1 MEERQQEQRQRP
13 TSPLFADNAELKKNK
28 RTSGQKII
36 MFVMLVV
43 VAVMTFVFMA
53 DNSERTVER
62 EKNSRN
68 ARLTDASRLT
78 NDLLEAS
85 RKPPVIP
92 PRPTEKAVE
101 EKPPEKKSQVIVVQQ
116 SQAPKKKTR
125 KITDYEKESGRKWR
139 DFRTNSLE
147 SKSSID
153 SFGNLRSE
161 APQPTQNSSSSGQ
174 FAARGGAGN
183 LNAADIQAMA
193 ALEATK
199 SPQQRKLDF
208 LTQGGGGRTPQ
219 DYSSNIR
226 RPQLAPME
234 LKAGTVIPGLLLT
247 GINSD
252 LPGMVIGQVS
262 ENVYDSATGNWLL
275 IPQGSRLIGVYDS
288 NIAQGQNRVAVVWNR
303 IIYPDGSSLNIAG
316 TPGADLAGYSGIK
329 GKVDNHYG
337 QLLVAALFTSFFT
350 AAVDIASNRSN
361 DNSNNNNNNRKSAKD
376 VLVETTATTIAN
388 IGSRLAERALDIQP
402 TIIVKPGTR
411 HNVIIQQDVIFPEPW
426 REPVTAV
433 AGF

>member
-1 MEERQQEQRQRP
+1 MEERKEERQRP
-13 TSPLFADNAELKKNK
+13 ASPLFADNAELKKNK

-36 MFVMLVV
+36 MFVMFVV
-43 VAVMTFVFMA
+43 VAVMIFVFMA
-53 DNSERTVER
+53 ENSERTVGER
-62 EKNSRN
+62 ERSSRN
-68 ARLTDASRLT
+68 ARMTDSSKLR

-85 RKPPVIP
+85 KRPPAIP
-92 PRPTEKAVE
+92 TRPAQTEAE
-101 EKPPEKKSQVIVVQQ
+101 EEPEKKPKVIVVQQ
-116 SQAPKKKTR
+116 PLPSQKKIR
-125 KITDYEKESGRKWR
+125 KVTDYQKESGRKWR
-139 DFRTNSLE
+139 DFRANSLE
-147 SKSSID
+147 SKSSIE
-153 SFGNLRSE
+153 SFSNLRSE
-161 APQPTQNSSSSGQ
+161 APQPSQNSASSGAL
-174 FAARGGAGN
+174 AARGAGPGN
-183 LNAADIQAMA
+183 LSAADLQAMA
-193 ALEATK
+193 ALESMKT
-199 SPQQRKLDF
+199 PQQRKLDF
-208 LTQGGGGRTPQ
+208 LTQQGADRTPQ
-219 DYSSNIR
+219 DYSTNIR
-226 RPQLAPME
+226 RAQLAPLE

-262 ENVYDSATGNWLL
+262 ENVYDTATGGWLL

-288 NIAQGQNRVAVVWNR
+288 NIAYGQKRVAVVWNR

-350 AAVDIASNRSN
+350 AAVDIASDSE
-361 DNSNNNNNNRKSAKD
+361 SNNNNNNDRKSARD

>member
-1 MEERQQEQRQRP
+1 MEERKEERQRP
-13 TSPLFADNAELKKNK
+13 ASPLFADNAELKKNK

-36 MFVMLVV
+36 MFVMFIVV
-43 VAVMTFVFMA
+43 TVMIFVFMA

-62 EKNSRN
+62 ERSSRN

-85 RKPPVIP
+85 RRPPVLP
-92 PRPTEKAVE
+92 QRPTETAEE
-101 EKPPEKKSQVIVVQQ
+101 EKPPEKKPQQVIIVQQ
-116 SQAPKKKTR
+116 TAPKKKTR
-125 KITDYEKESGRKWR
+125 KVTDEQKESRRKWR
-139 DFRTNSLE
+139 DLRANSLE
-147 SKSSID
+147 SKSSIE
-153 SFGNLRSE
+153 SFSNLRSD
-161 APQPTQNSSSSGQ
+161 APQPAQNSASGSAL
-174 FAARGGAGN
+174 AARGSGN
-183 LNAADIQAMA
+183 LSASDLQAMA
-193 ALEATK
+193 ALESMKT
-199 SPQQRKLDF
+199 PQQRKLDF
-208 LTQGGGGRTPQ
+208 LTQSDGRTPQ

-337 QLLVAALFTSFFT
+337 QLLMAALFTSFFT
-350 AAVDIASNRSN
+350 AAVDIASDRNN
-361 DNSNNNNNNRKSAKD
+361 DNSNNNNNNNDRKSARD

-426 REPVTAV
+426 REPTTKVS
-433 AGF
+433 GF